1 MLELDNRIED
11 LQYDLAESGETSS
24 MTHVD
29 DDGQASEAG
38 GFMSESIC
46 GKLPSPK
53 MRKRVAHSKIV
64 ISLPQ
69 QVP

>member
-11 LQYDLAESGETSS
+11 MQYDLVEDGDTAS

-29 DDGQASEAG
+29 DDGQSSEAG
-38 GFMSESIC
+38 GFMSESIY

-53 MRKRVAHSKIV
+53 MRKRTAHSKIM
-64 ISLPQ
+64 IHCH
-69 QVP
+69 